1 MSHLPTTA
9 PHPAGDAEGAD
20 SGTPTVPQYRRWA
33 QRLVKDETGV
43 IVILLVLVAGVGM
56 AYPDFLS
63 SDNLLTTAQN
73 SVYVSLMALGM
84 VFALAMREVDL
95 SVGGSYAMTLVAGA
109 VLIRGGTSPWV
120 ALPVMIVLGAVLGAF
135 NGVMATYLSLP
146 SFIVTL
152 GTSMLYRG
160 VGLALADG
168 KQITDLPMDHSFF
181 TVLGGRLLGAPFS
194 LWVLL
199 AAVIALTVVLTR
211 TRFGA
216 RVRAIGSNPDAAEF
230 SGLPIARTRIQVLA
244 LSGAMAGLAAVLGLA
259 FYGAGDPTLGQG
271 YELTAIAACI
281 IGGTPL
287 AGGRGSVVGA
297 LAGSLILSVVASSL
311 VFFQVPINWTTF
323 ATGGV
328 ILLAV
333 AADSALRRRRTR
345 RRTGQ

>member
-1 MSHLPTTA
+1 MIH
-9 PHPAGDAEGAD
+9 
-20 SGTPTVPQYRRWA
+20 
-33 QRLVKDETGV
+33 
-43 IVILLVLVAGVGM
+43 
-56 AYPDFLS
+56 
-63 SDNLLTTAQN
+63 AQN
-73 SVYVSLMALGM
+73 SK
-84 VFALAMREVDL
+84 EV
-95 SVGGSYAMTLVAGA
+95 
-109 VLIRGGTSPWV
+109 
-120 ALPVMIVLGAVLGAF
+120 
-135 NGVMATYLSLP
+135 
-146 SFIVTL
+146 
-152 GTSMLYRG
+152 
-160 VGLALADG
+160 
-168 KQITDLPMDHSFF
+168 
-181 TVLGGRLLGAPFS
+181 
-194 LWVLL
+194 VLL
-199 AAVIALTVVLTR
+199 SPATNATNADATNYFDRKGFNYAEVEVAVPPATATNSSAKL
-211 TRFGA
+211 
-216 RVRAIGSNPDAAEF
+216 
-230 SGLPIARTRIQVLA
+230 QVLA